1 MDYQWYPGH
10 MTKSIRQLQ
19 DDIKLI
25 DLLIEIVDARIPY
38 SSRNP
43 DVEKMCRGKVRIVIL
58 NKADLADEAEN
69 RRWMD
74 YFEGQNANPILADAR
89 KKATLKRLLPLV
101 NKACQDKIERNKR
114 RGIINRPMRAMVAGI
129 PNVGKSTFINSFAG
143 QSAAKTGNKPG
154 VTKGKQWI
162 RLNKQIELLDTPGLL
177 WPKFENQEVGLHIAL
192 IGSMKDENLIPEEL
206 ATELIRR
213 LKDHYAGMLADRYG
227 IDEAKD
233 PAHILEEVAIRRGC
247 LKAGAEPDLV
257 KAARILI
264 DEFRSAK
271 IGRVTLESAEDLVP

>member
-43 DVEKMCRGKVRIVIL
+43 DVEKMCRGKARIVIL

-69 RRWMD
+69 RRWMN

-129 PNVGKSTFINSFAG
+129 PNVGKSTFINSFSG

-213 LKDHYAGMLADRYG
+213 LKDHYASMLADRYG